1 MYTQPSSFHHNAGR
15 TPKSL
20 RWQHIRGIIWGWIA
34 VETWCC
40 HLEDLHKADQLSISL
55 THTHTPYSTP
65 YPLIPL
71 CPSAAICIEICA
83 FYHSVTRHYT
93 LLNMR
98 GPWTAENEPL
108 KMPDVCIMPLRLHL
122 LQGKTWLCHLPCP
135 RHAGFY
141 IFARKSTSDRSLVIP
156 PSPHAHKTSIPLNI
170 PQTPVLPQQTPEQRR
185 RYVNCCR
192 VLISSHS
199 GELQK

>member
-1 MYTQPSSFHHNAGR
+1 MAAHQGNH
-15 TPKSL
+15 L
-20 RWQHIRGIIWGWIA
+20 RLNSCRNMALSPRRPPQNRPA
-34 VETWCC
+34 
-40 HLEDLHKADQLSISL
+40 LHL
-55 THTHTPYSTP
+55 THTHTLC
-65 YPLIPL
+65 PLIPL

-98 GPWTAENEPL
+98 GPRTAENEPL
-108 KMPDVCIMPLRLHL
+108 KTPDVCIMPPRLHL

-156 PSPHAHKTSIPLNI
+156 PSPHAHKNI
-170 PQTPVLPQQTPEQRR
+170 NSTQYPTNPCASPANARTKKTLCKLPP
-185 RYVNCCR
+185 C
-192 VLISSHS
+192 SD
-199 GELQK
+199 